1 MLYKFCIQT
10 LRSSLLYVVIA
21 MLKEICAYWLVQQQ
35 APVVSNSDTNI
46 IFYMLIFVLISD
58 FLRSCFS
65 PNKNHIEKPAVKEPN
80 LLFFNENIWGN
91 PVTYDLQT
99 QTEQMIK
106 KSALMQCRF
115 EEWIKVAL
123 AKLKQCHVEMTDG
136 VYVN

>member
-46 IFYMLIFVLISD
+46 IFYMLFVLISD

-99 QTEQMIK
+99 QTEQMMK